1 MWTFDQLRL
10 VLPPGFEHRAERIA
24 RRVAEELAEMP
35 APGDVSLRSLS
46 LPSIEIQAGTSD
58 REIAGHIAR
67 SIARSI
73 SSSVSSSVSR
83 PAASPSRGPAS
94 GG

>member
-10 VLPPGFEHRAERIA
+10 VLPTGFEHRAAGIA

-46 LPSIEIQAGTSD
+46 LPRIEIRAGASD
-58 REIAGHIAR
+58 RQIAGQ
-67 SIARSI
+67 IARSI
-73 SSSVSSSVSR
+73 SESVAGPR
-83 PAASPSRGPAS
+83 P
-94 GG
+94 

>member
-10 VLPPGFEHRAERIA
+10 VLPPGFEHRAEGIA

-58 REIAGHIAR
+58 REIAGR
-67 SIARSI
+67 IARSI